1 MEKNIFEN
9 LLITVF
15 YIRYS
20 ETKKQ
25 LNSDLFSKLFKKA
38 EKEVNSLDESLL
50 VDDRELSNQL
60 VKEKLLSV
68 IESNSE
74 ISDSTFY
81 SLLHQNADWNTT
93 IELLVKIIKRDG
105 IVSKHEKEVVLK
117 LSRQFNIDIESTK
130 RKLKNKYT
138 KKQKF
143 SIFTASLIALLII
156 AFGICALAVNNI
168 EKKKMSAFS
177 IKNYVTQNPKLIFK
191 TIQFSK
197 LIIHGKPDGVN
208 EHLDKLNILHLTGEA
223 DLYIDMSSLRMD
235 SIHTDFLKK
244 ELSLIYD
251 SPSRFPVSVDVDI
264 PSGNYTLIEEVV
276 PEPISEK
283 EAEAIAMPVSW
294 ITGGIGA
301 LIGGKFGTKVGGT
314 IDKYLGKLI
323 GGSIGAISGTALGSY
338 AGYVFTKNFLMK
350 LKPAKNDLE
359 EKENIIQAS
368 KGLIAL
374 EIMGGNILSE
384 SDYDTQLKKYYQSEC
399 ERQLKETMKS
409 FGWQKVNVT
418 FNYKQ

>member
-130 RKLKNKYT
+130 RN
-138 KKQKF
+138 
-143 SIFTASLIALLII
+143 
-156 AFGICALAVNNI
+156 
-168 EKKKMSAFS
+168 
-177 IKNYVTQNPKLIFK
+177 
-191 TIQFSK
+191 
-197 LIIHGKPDGVN
+197 
-208 EHLDKLNILHLTGEA
+208 
-223 DLYIDMSSLRMD
+223 
-235 SIHTDFLKK
+235 
-244 ELSLIYD
+244 
-251 SPSRFPVSVDVDI
+251 
-264 PSGNYTLIEEVV
+264 
-276 PEPISEK
+276 
-283 EAEAIAMPVSW
+283 
-294 ITGGIGA
+294 
-301 LIGGKFGTKVGGT
+301 
-314 IDKYLGKLI
+314 
-323 GGSIGAISGTALGSY
+323 
-338 AGYVFTKNFLMK
+338 
-350 LKPAKNDLE
+350 
-359 EKENIIQAS
+359 
-368 KGLIAL
+368 
-374 EIMGGNILSE
+374 
-384 SDYDTQLKKYYQSEC
+384 
-399 ERQLKETMKS
+399 
-409 FGWQKVNVT
+409 
-418 FNYKQ
+418 